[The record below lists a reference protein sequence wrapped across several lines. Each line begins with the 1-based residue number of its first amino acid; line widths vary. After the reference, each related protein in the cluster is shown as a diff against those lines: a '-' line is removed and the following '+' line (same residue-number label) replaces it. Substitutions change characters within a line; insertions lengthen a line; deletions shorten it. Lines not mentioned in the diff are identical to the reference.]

1 MQKEGQRMGEIIQGD
16 TEELLEVYLSVISG
30 LMTENVQW
38 GSQDLDSKV
47 NILLRMITADYR
59 NILQTF
65 S

>member
-1 MQKEGQRMGEIIQGD
+1 MGEIIQGD